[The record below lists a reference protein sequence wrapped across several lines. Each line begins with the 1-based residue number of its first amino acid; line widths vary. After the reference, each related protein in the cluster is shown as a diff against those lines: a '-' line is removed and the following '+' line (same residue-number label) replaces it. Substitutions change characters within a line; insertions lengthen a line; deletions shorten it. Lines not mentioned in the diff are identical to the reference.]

1 MQIIEINKSLIPYDF
16 NISLGG
22 EFFNFRVD
30 YNTTGDFFTLELK
43 KDGKIL
49 CAGEPIIY
57 GKRLFCDV
65 RNTHFPTVEI
75 IPHDPSGGYNAVTY
89 ENLSDGVYLAIDDGT
104 IGG

>member
-1 MQIIEINKSLIPYDF
+1 MEIIEINKSLIPYDF

-22 EFFNFRVD
+22 ELFNFRVD

-43 KDGKIL
+43 KDGQTL

-57 GKRLFCDV
+57 GKRLFNDV
-65 RNTHFPTVEI
+65 RNAHFPTVEI
-75 IPHDPSGGYNAVTY
+75 IPHDPSGGYNCVTY
-89 ENLSDGVYLAIDDGT
+89 ENLCDGVYLAIDDGT